1 MGGPGGGGRGPGP
14 SLMAPSSGGGRGP
27 RLATPV
33 ARAWSLARQGRAEPV
48 GPPGLTSVQL
58 SRVRLRGCGSDFQ
71 VRVGDAGVSE
81 TLAHT
86 AGGVAR
92 AATCPPARAPPPQGR
107 GALRQHGRSPPSSA
121 VYGHR
126 RPSAMATRRPPRAG
140 RWRRPGGSP
149 GARQAMG
156 TGLRGHAHT
165 CQLSVVICRGGVPA
179 WAGTAT
185 VRERSGRSG
194 VGGPHA
200 LAAPRAP
207 CGGSWGVRTPD
218 LGTAARCAGQRREPV
233 DDVMAAGPGGR
244 GRRRQQ
250 PKAGSAAC
258 SPGPCPSRDRRGGR
272 AHGGTPPG
280 TEATEGAHA
289 SAWSTTWAASGPGAR
304 LRPTRGA
311 AGPAD
316 ASRSPG
322 LSVQAQR
329 PAASPSPAHTVPLP
343 RVLVAA
349 CLARV
354 PAARPAAL
362 HAA

>member
-33 ARAWSLARQGRAEPV
+33 ARAWSLARQGRAEPT

-140 RWRRPGGSP
+140 G
-149 GARQAMG
+149 
-156 TGLRGHAHT
+156 
-165 CQLSVVICRGGVPA
+165 
-179 WAGTAT
+179 
-185 VRERSGRSG
+185 
-194 VGGPHA
+194 A
-200 LAAPRAP
+200 LASAGRQPRGPA
-207 CGGSWGVRTPD
+207 GDGDRAAWSRTHVSAFRRD
-218 LGTAARCAGQRREPV
+218 LP
-233 DDVMAAGPGGR
+233 GR
-244 GRRRQQ
+244 GPRLGRHGDSTGTLWPERGRG
-250 PKAGSAAC
+250 P
-258 SPGPCPSRDRRGGR
+258 PCPR
-272 AHGGTPPG
+272 
-280 TEATEGAHA
+280 
-289 SAWSTTWAASGPGAR
+289 
-304 LRPTRGA
+304 
-311 AGPAD
+311 
-316 ASRSPG
+316 RSPG
-322 LSVQAQR
+322 SVWRELGGANPR
-329 PAASPSPAHTVPLP
+329 SRNRRGVCRAAPGAGGRRDGRGAGRARAAAPAAESWFCCMFPRSVPLTGQAW
-343 RVLVAA
+343 RA
-349 CLARV
+349 CPWWHPAR
-354 PAARPAAL
+354 
-362 HAA
+362 H

>member
-1 MGGPGGGGRGPGP
+1 MCQRP
-14 SLMAPSSGGGRGP
+14 SRIRPAVWRGP
-27 RLATPV
+27 RRVLQPV
-33 ARAWSLARQGRAEPV
+33 PLRLRDVAPSDSTAAVPRALPSTGTVVPQRWPRDV
-48 GPPGLTSVQL
+48 H
-58 SRVRLRGCGSDFQ
+58 RVR
-71 VRVGDAGVSE
+71 
-81 TLAHT
+81 
-86 AGGVAR
+86 GGWW
-92 AATCPPARAPPPQGR
+92 
-107 GALRQHGRSPPSSA
+107 H
-121 VYGHR
+121 
-126 RPSAMATRRPPRAG
+126 
-140 RWRRPGGSP
+140 RPGGSP
-149 GARQAMG
+149 GAQQAMG
-156 TGLRGHAHT
+156 TGPRGHAHT

-194 VGGPHA
+194 VGGPRA

-218 LGTAARCAGQRREPV
+218 LGTAVGCAGQRREPV
-233 DDVMAAGPGGR
+233 DDVMDAGPGGR

-258 SPGPCPSRDRRGGR
+258 SPGPCPSRDRRGGH

-280 TEATEGAHA
+280 TEETEGAHA

-329 PAASPSPAHTVPLP
+329 PAVSPSPAHTVPLP
-343 RVLVAA
+343 RVLSRAA
-349 CLARV
+349 WWPRVSPGSRRQGQQPSTRRDSRCGSSEVCLPGAHGRGPQMKGHV
-354 PAARPAAL
+354 TSDVQPRCVSVGSGPSPERRL
-362 HAA
+362 VSMGCRYS